1 MSDKLL
7 AQRYEIVKSLG
18 QGGMADVYLAIDTI
32 LNREVAIK
40 VLRGELS
47 SDPVTLLRFQREAN
61 AASKLNHPN
70 VVQVYDVGEYEG
82 RHYIVMEH
90 VRGRTLKQLILRRGA
105 LHVEEAVNIMKQLVS
120 AVEHAHENNII
131 HRDIKP
137 QNVMVKDDGTVKI
150 TDFGIALAHD
160 AVQLTQ
166 SDSVLGSAHYIAPE
180 TTRGEPATNQID
192 IYALGI
198 VFYELLCGDVPFHG
212 DNPVQ
217 IAMKHLNEEMP
228 SVREFN
234 PSLPQRV
241 ENIILKAT
249 VKNRSL
255 RYKTAKEMLDDLEC
269 CLDPNQNDDTLVF
282 SKPVSAGEKTVV
294 LDHVSSTAKN
304 NEEKE
309 EENENPLANRLV
321 SVIGILLIV
330 ISVVIVAAVIYFSG
344 LFQSTG
350 TSLSIPDVRSLTVE
364 EAGDQLE
371 EMGFIVNTEILYESS
386 NEVDEGEVIRTK
398 PAIGSSIKKNETV
411 TLVVSRGGTF
421 TIENYVGRDIDEVK
435 ALLPSSVEVLAQSK
449 PSKDAKPGTILSQEI
464 LLEGAVIDPKVRT
477 NKIKFY
483 YASYPEFVIPNDL
496 LGKSVDSVVQILQE
510 LGAEVELKQ
519 LPSSDAIGVEG
530 IVPGVV
536 IKVSPQGGT
545 YYIQEEGKAIVIE
558 FY

>member
-1 MSDKLL
+1 M
-7 AQRYEIVKSLG
+7 
-18 QGGMADVYLAIDTI
+18 
-32 LNREVAIK
+32 
-40 VLRGELS
+40 
-47 SDPVTLLRFQREAN
+47 
-61 AASKLNHPN
+61 
-70 VVQVYDVGEYEG
+70 
-82 RHYIVMEH
+82 
-90 VRGRTLKQLILRRGA
+90 
-105 LHVEEAVNIMKQLVS
+105 
-120 AVEHAHENNII
+120 
-131 HRDIKP
+131 
-137 QNVMVKDDGTVKI
+137 
-150 TDFGIALAHD
+150 
-160 AVQLTQ
+160 
-166 SDSVLGSAHYIAPE
+166 
-180 TTRGEPATNQID
+180 
-192 IYALGI
+192 
-198 VFYELLCGDVPFHG
+198 
-212 DNPVQ
+212 
-217 IAMKHLNEEMP
+217 
-228 SVREFN
+228 
-234 PSLPQRV
+234 
-241 ENIILKAT
+241 
-249 VKNRSL
+249 
-255 RYKTAKEMLDDLEC
+255 
-269 CLDPNQNDDTLVF
+269 
-282 SKPVSAGEKTVV
+282 
-294 LDHVSSTAKN
+294 
-304 NEEKE
+304 
-309 EENENPLANRLV
+309 
-321 SVIGILLIV
+321 
-330 ISVVIVAAVIYFSG
+330 
-344 LFQSTG
+344 
-350 TSLSIPDVRSLTVE
+350 E

-449 PSKDAKPGTILSQEI
+449 PSKDTKPGTILSQEI

>member
-269 CLDPNQNDDTLVF
+269 CMDPNQNDDTLVF

-344 LFQSTG
+344 LFQSAG

-449 PSKDAKPGTILSQEI
+449 PSKDTKPGTILSQEI